1 MKSKIVIYYDGI
13 CFVCSS
19 VINALIK
26 MDKNNILYFSP
37 LQSGYAKSSINKK
50 FLKEMDSVI
59 VRKNEKV
66 FSKSYEAFVVLRE
79 LRSLLRYLFYL
90 VPTFFADFI
99 YDFIAKRRYSCFGKK
114 EDHQR
119 RVSPPPPPRS
129 RTGTDTQ
136 KGTPL

>member
-19 VINALIK
+19 AIDALIK

-37 LQSGYAKSSINKK
+37 LQSDYAKSSINKK

-59 VRKNEKV
+59 VRKNEKI
-66 FSKSYEAFVVLRE
+66 FSKSNAAFVVLRE
-79 LRSLLRYLFYL
+79 LRSPLRYLFYL

-99 YDFIAKRRYSCFGKK
+99 YDFIAKRRYSWFGKK
-114 EDHQR
+114 EECIF
-119 RVSPPPPPRS
+119 PMNNPRFLI
-129 RTGTDTQ
+129 D
-136 KGTPL
+136 

>member
-37 LQSGYAKSSINKK
+37 LQSDYAKSSINKK

-66 FSKSYEAFVVLRE
+66 FSKSYAAFVVLRE
-79 LRSLLRYLFYL
+79 LRSPLRYLFYL
-90 VPTFFADFI
+90 VPTFFADLI
-99 YDFIAKRRYSCFGKK
+99 YDFIAKRRYSWFGKK
-114 EDHQR
+114 EECIFPIDN
-119 RVSPPPPPRS
+119 PKFLI
-129 RTGTDTQ
+129 D
-136 KGTPL
+136 

>member
-19 VINALIK
+19 AIDALIK

-37 LQSGYAKSSINKK
+37 LQSNYAKSSINKE

-59 VRKNEKV
+59 VIKNEKI
-66 FSKSYEAFVVLRE
+66 FSKSYAAFVVLRE
-79 LRSLLRYLFYL
+79 LRSPLRYLFYF

-99 YDFIAKRRYSCFGKK
+99 YDFIAKRRYSWFGKK
-114 EDHQR
+114 EECIFPIDN
-119 RVSPPPPPRS
+119 PKFLI
-129 RTGTDTQ
+129 D
-136 KGTPL
+136 

>member
-19 VINALIK
+19 AINALIK

-37 LQSGYAKSSINKK
+37 LQSDYAKSSINKK

-66 FSKSYEAFVVLRE
+66 FSKSYAAFVVLRE
-79 LRSLLRYLFYL
+79 LRSPLRYLFYL
-90 VPTFFADFI
+90 VPTFFADLI
-99 YDFIAKRRYSCFGKK
+99 YDFIAKRRYSWFGKK
-114 EDHQR
+114 EECIFPIDN
-119 RVSPPPPPRS
+119 PKFLI
-129 RTGTDTQ
+129 D
-136 KGTPL
+136 

>member
-13 CFVCSS
+13 CLVCSS
-19 VINALIK
+19 AINALIK

-37 LQSGYAKSSINKK
+37 LQSNYAKSSINKK

-66 FSKSYEAFVVLRE
+66 FSKSYAAFVVLRE
-79 LRSLLRYLFYL
+79 LRSPLRYLFYL

-99 YDFIAKRRYSCFGKK
+99 YDFIAKRRYSWFGKK
-114 EDHQR
+114 EECIFPIDN
-119 RVSPPPPPRS
+119 PKFLI
-129 RTGTDTQ
+129 D
-136 KGTPL
+136 

>member
-19 VINALIK
+19 AIDALIK

-37 LQSGYAKSSINKK
+37 LQSNYAKSSINKK

-66 FSKSYEAFVVLRE
+66 FSKSYAAFVVLRE
-79 LRSLLRYLFYL
+79 LRSPLRYLFYL

-99 YDFIAKRRYSCFGKK
+99 YDFIAKRRYSWFGKK
-114 EDHQR
+114 EECIFPIDN
-119 RVSPPPPPRS
+119 PKFLI
-129 RTGTDTQ
+129 D
-136 KGTPL
+136 

>member
-19 VINALIK
+19 AIDALIK

-37 LQSGYAKSSINKK
+37 LQSNYAKSSINKK

-59 VRKNEKV
+59 VIKNEKI
-66 FSKSYEAFVVLRE
+66 FSKSYAAFVVLRE
-79 LRSLLRYLFYL
+79 LRSPLRYLFYL

-99 YDFIAKRRYSCFGKK
+99 YDFIAKRRYSWFGKK
-114 EDHQR
+114 EECIFPIDN
-119 RVSPPPPPRS
+119 PKFLI
-129 RTGTDTQ
+129 D
-136 KGTPL
+136 

>member
-19 VINALIK
+19 VINSLIK

-37 LQSGYAKSSINKK
+37 LQSNYAKSTINKK
-50 FLKEMDSVI
+50 FLKEIDSVI

-66 FSKSYEAFVVLRE
+66 FSKSYAAFVVLRE
-79 LRSLLRYLFYL
+79 LRSPLRYLFYL

-99 YDFIAKRRYSCFGKK
+99 YDFIAKRRYSWFGKK
-114 EDHQR
+114 EECIFPIDN
-119 RVSPPPPPRS
+119 PKFLI
-129 RTGTDTQ
+129 D
-136 KGTPL
+136 

>member
-19 VINALIK
+19 AINALIK

-37 LQSGYAKSSINKK
+37 LQSDYAKSSINKK

-59 VRKNEKV
+59 VRKNEKI
-66 FSKSYEAFVVLRE
+66 FSKSNAAFAVLRE
-79 LRSLLRYLFYL
+79 LRSPLRYLFYL

-99 YDFIAKRRYSCFGKK
+99 YDFIAKRRYSWFGKK
-114 EDHQR
+114 EECIFPIDN
-119 RVSPPPPPRS
+119 P
-129 RTGTDTQ
+129 
-136 KGTPL
+136 KFLIN

>member
-1 MKSKIVIYYDGI
+1 MKSKIIIYYDGV

-19 VINALIK
+19 AINALIK

-37 LQSGYAKSSINKK
+37 LQSDYAKSSINKK

-66 FSKSYEAFVVLRE
+66 FSKSYAAFVVLRE
-79 LRSLLRYLFYL
+79 LRSPLRYLFYL

-99 YDFIAKRRYSCFGKK
+99 YDFIAKRRYSWFGKK
-114 EDHQR
+114 EECIFPIDN
-119 RVSPPPPPRS
+119 PKFLI
-129 RTGTDTQ
+129 D
-136 KGTPL
+136 

>member
-19 VINALIK
+19 VIDALIK

-37 LQSGYAKSSINKK
+37 LQSDYAKSSINKK

-59 VRKNEKV
+59 VRKNEKI
-66 FSKSYEAFVVLRE
+66 FSKSNAAFVVLRE
-79 LRSLLRYLFYL
+79 LRSPLRYLFYL

-99 YDFIAKRRYSCFGKK
+99 YDFIAKRRYSWFGKK
-114 EDHQR
+114 EECIFPIDN
-119 RVSPPPPPRS
+119 PKFLI
-129 RTGTDTQ
+129 D
-136 KGTPL
+136 

>member
-19 VINALIK
+19 AIDALIK

-37 LQSGYAKSSINKK
+37 LQSNYAKSSINKE

-59 VRKNEKV
+59 VIKNEKI
-66 FSKSYEAFVVLRE
+66 FSKSYAAFVVLRE
-79 LRSLLRYLFYL
+79 LRSPLRYLFYL

-99 YDFIAKRRYSCFGKK
+99 YDFIAKRRYSWFGKK
-114 EDHQR
+114 EECIFPIDN
-119 RVSPPPPPRS
+119 PKFLI
-129 RTGTDTQ
+129 D
-136 KGTPL
+136 

>member
-19 VINALIK
+19 AIDALIK

-37 LQSGYAKSSINKK
+37 LQSNYAKSSINKE

-59 VRKNEKV
+59 VIKNEKI
-66 FSKSYEAFVVLRE
+66 FSKSYAAFVVLRE
-79 LRSLLRYLFYL
+79 LRSPLRYLFYL

-99 YDFIAKRRYSCFGKK
+99 YSLIAKRRYSWFGKK
-114 EDHQR
+114 EECIFPIDN
-119 RVSPPPPPRS
+119 PKFLI
-129 RTGTDTQ
+129 D
-136 KGTPL
+136 

>member
-19 VINALIK
+19 AINALIK

-37 LQSGYAKSSINKK
+37 LQSNYAKSSINKK

-66 FSKSYEAFVVLRE
+66 FSKSYAAFVILRE
-79 LRSLLRYLFYL
+79 LKSPLRYLFYL

-99 YDFIAKRRYSCFGKK
+99 YDFIAKRRYSWFGKK
-114 EDHQR
+114 EECIFPINNPKFLID
-119 RVSPPPPPRS
+119 
-129 RTGTDTQ
+129 
-136 KGTPL
+136 

>member
-1 MKSKIVIYYDGI
+1 MESKIVIYYDGI

-19 VINALIK
+19 AINALIK

-37 LQSGYAKSSINKK
+37 LQSDYAKSSINKK

-66 FSKSYEAFVVLRE
+66 FSKSYAAFVVLRE
-79 LRSLLRYLFYL
+79 LRSPLRYLFYL

-99 YDFIAKRRYSCFGKK
+99 YDFIAKRRYSWFGKK
-114 EDHQR
+114 EECIFPIDN
-119 RVSPPPPPRS
+119 PKFLI
-129 RTGTDTQ
+129 D
-136 KGTPL
+136 

>member
-19 VINALIK
+19 VIDALIK

-37 LQSGYAKSSINKK
+37 LQSDYAKSSINKK

-59 VRKNEKV
+59 VRKNEKI
-66 FSKSYEAFVVLRE
+66 FSKSNAAFIVLRE
-79 LRSLLRYLFYL
+79 LRSPLRYLFYL

-99 YDFIAKRRYSCFGKK
+99 YDFIAKRRYSWFGKK
-114 EDHQR
+114 EECIFPIDN
-119 RVSPPPPPRS
+119 PKFLI
-129 RTGTDTQ
+129 D
-136 KGTPL
+136 

>member
-19 VINALIK
+19 VIDALIK

-37 LQSGYAKSSINKK
+37 LQSDYAKSSINKK

-59 VRKNEKV
+59 VRKNEKI
-66 FSKSYEAFVVLRE
+66 FSKSNAAFVVLRE
-79 LRSLLRYLFYL
+79 LRSPLRYLFYL

-99 YDFIAKRRYSCFGKK
+99 YDFIAKRRYSWFGKK
-114 EDHQR
+114 EECIFPINNPKFLID
-119 RVSPPPPPRS
+119 
-129 RTGTDTQ
+129 
-136 KGTPL
+136 